1 MRAAPG
7 RLGRS
12 RQVGRPATPA
22 TRVKPGSRQAT
33 LGAVSGEG
41 GGVALASRALSPIF
55 GTQARSTDRDAA
67 CTPAPQAGAGSV
79 SPSRCF
85 ESSQLGPSPG
95 VLRCRG
101 SAPSLPSLAAGSRGS
116 ETEPGPGTR
125 TGGSAGL
132 RPPRCGVKAVRTRGR
147 RPTGARSRAG
157 SRRQAELGPAA
168 SPAGCSCWLPRGFSW
183 PG

>member
-1 MRAAPG
+1 MRAALG
-7 RLGRS
+7 RLGLS
-12 RQVGRPATPA
+12 WGRPATPA

-132 RPPRCGVKAVRTRGR
+132 RPPRCGVKPVCTRGR

>member
-1 MRAAPG
+1 MRAALG
-7 RLGRS
+7 RLGLS
-12 RQVGRPATPA
+12 WGRPATPA
-22 TRVKPGSRQAT
+22 TRVKTGSRQAT

-95 VLRCRG
+95 ALRCRG
-101 SAPSLPSLAAGSRGS
+101 SAPPFPSLAAGSRGS

-132 RPPRCGVKAVRTRGR
+132 KPPRCGVKAVRTRGR

-157 SRRQAELGPAA
+157 SRRQAERGPAA

>member
-7 RLGRS
+7 RLGLS
-12 RQVGRPATPA
+12 WGRPATPA
-22 TRVKPGSRQAT
+22 TRVKMGSRQAT

-67 CTPAPQAGAGSV
+67 CTPVPQAGAGSV

-95 VLRCRG
+95 ALRCRG
-101 SAPSLPSLAAGSRGS
+101 SAPPFPSLAAGSRGS

-132 RPPRCGVKAVRTRGR
+132 KPPRCGVKAVRTRGR

-157 SRRQAELGPAA
+157 SRRQAERGPAA
-168 SPAGCSCWLPRGFSW
+168 SPAGCSCWLPRGFPW

>member
-1 MRAAPG
+1 MRAALG
-7 RLGRS
+7 RLGLS
-12 RQVGRPATPA
+12 WGRPATPA

-41 GGVALASRALSPIF
+41 GGASRALLPIF

-95 VLRCRG
+95 ALRCRG
-101 SAPSLPSLAAGSRGS
+101 SAPPFPSLAAGPRGS

-132 RPPRCGVKAVRTRGR
+132 KPPRCGVKPVRTRGR